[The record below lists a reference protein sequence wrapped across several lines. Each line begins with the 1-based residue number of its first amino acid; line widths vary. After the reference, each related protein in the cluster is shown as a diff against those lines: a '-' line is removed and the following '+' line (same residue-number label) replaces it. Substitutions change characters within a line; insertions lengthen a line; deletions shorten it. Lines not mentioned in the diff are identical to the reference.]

1 MLSAYYEARGW
12 DAETGKP
19 SREKLVEL
27 GLEEIANDL
36 WDETH

>member
-19 SREKLVEL
+19 TREKLIEL
-27 GLEEIANDL
+27 GLAEIEKDL
-36 WDETH
+36 WDQV